1 MIDYCHKQGLIPAL
15 MSVDSLFD
23 DVTRKLGA

>member
-1 MIDYCHKQGLIPAL
+1 MIDYCHRQGLIPAP